1 MKGMIYLSLIMN
13 KVYIIAAVFV
23 FAASSVL
30 NVILVKLADS
40 NLIIEALLPGVI
52 AVVPIVGVVVLFE
65 GLDRN
70 AEKHIKCRFF
80 NVMLSGM
87 TPVRYATVNLVE
99 HLIYLAA
106 GFVFIF
112 ITLGITALTGFVIDE
127 FLIKSLVA
135 VTVLF
140 SLVDRIVMTLTL
152 KIGSAEKAGLIVGLI
167 VGFGLVLPIMLLNDT
182 LSEAGIVMDFQ
193 EIITNNFVFFCF
205 LGVAAVIYALDYYIE
220 YRIVKRGDIC

>member
-13 KVYIIAAVFV
+13 KAYIIAAAIV
-23 FAASSVL
+23 FAVSSVL
-30 NVILVKLADS
+30 NVILLILS
-40 NLIIEALLPGVI
+40 GNNLLIEALLPGVI
-52 AVVPIVGVVVLFE
+52 VIVPIIGIVVLFE
-65 GLDRN
+65 GLGRT
-70 AEKHIKCRFF
+70 AEKYIKCRFF

-87 TPVRYATVNLVE
+87 TPLRYATVNLVE

-112 ITLGITALTGFVIDE
+112 ITLGITALTGFVVNE
-127 FLIKSLVA
+127 FNIKSLVA

-182 LSEAGIVMDFQ
+182 ISESGIVMDFQ

-205 LGVAAVIYALDYYIE
+205 LGAAAVIYALDYYIE

>member
-13 KVYIIAAVFV
+13 KAYIIAAAIV

-30 NVILVKLADS
+30 NIILVKLAGS
-40 NLIIEALLPGVI
+40 NLVIEAILSGVI
-52 AVVPIVGVVVLFE
+52 IIVPIIGIVALFE
-65 GLDRN
+65 GLGRN
-70 AEKHIKCRFF
+70 AEKYIKCRFF

-87 TPVRYATVNLVE
+87 TPIRYATVNMVE

-106 GFVFIF
+106 GLVFIF
-112 ITLGITALTGFVIDE
+112 GTLGITALTGFVINE
-127 FLIKSLVA
+127 FQIKSLVA

-182 LSEAGIVMDFQ
+182 ISEAGIALDFQ

-205 LGVAAVIYALDYYIE
+205 LGAAAVIYALDYYIE

>member
-13 KVYIIAAVFV
+13 KAYIIAAAIV
-23 FAASSVL
+23 FAVSAAL
-30 NVILVKLADS
+30 NVILVILAGN

-52 AVVPIVGVVVLFE
+52 VIVPIVGIVVLFE
-65 GLDRN
+65 GLGRN
-70 AEKHIKCRFF
+70 AEKYMKCRFF

-87 TPVRYATVNLVE
+87 TPLRYATVNLVE

-112 ITLGITALTGFVIDE
+112 ITLGISALTGFVINE
-127 FLIKSLVA
+127 FHIKSFVDM
-135 VTVLF
+135 TVLF
-140 SLVDRIVMTLTL
+140 SLVDKIVMTLTL

-182 LSEAGIVMDFQ
+182 FSEAGIVIDFH
-193 EIITNNFVFFCF
+193 EFITNNLVFFCF
-205 LGVAAVIYALDYYIE
+205 LGAAAIIYALDYYIE
-220 YRIVKRGDIC
+220 YRIVKRGDVC

>member
-13 KVYIIAAVFV
+13 KAYIIAAAIV
-23 FAASSVL
+23 FAVSSVL
-30 NVILVKLADS
+30 NVILVKLAGS
-40 NLIIEALLPGVI
+40 NLIIEALLPGVMVI
-52 AVVPIVGVVVLFE
+52 VPIIGIVVLFE
-65 GLDRN
+65 GLGRT
-70 AEKHIKCRFF
+70 AEKYIKCRFF

-87 TPVRYATVNLVE
+87 TPVRYAAVNLAE

-112 ITLGITALTGFVIDE
+112 ITLGITALTGFVVNE
-127 FLIKSLVA
+127 FQIKSLVA

-182 LSEAGIVMDFQ
+182 ISEAGIVMDFH

-205 LGVAAVIYALDYYIE
+205 LGAAAVIYALDYYIE